1 NEVIVSGK
9 IATDLGLK
17 VKDSIVAIFSKEDQ
31 KPVYRKFEVAGIYK
45 TDIKLIDDL
54 FVIGDINQVR
64 KIQGMEKSDIGGLDI
79 YLKDID
85 DIDKEYP

>member
-1 NEVIVSGK
+1 
-9 IATDLGLK
+9 
-17 VKDSIVAIFSKEDQ
+17 
-31 KPVYRKFEVAGIYK
+31 GIYK

-64 KIQGMEKSDIGGLDI
+64 KIQGMDKSDIGGLIHSLNLTNLINISYYKKVRKIQGMDKSDIGGLDI

-85 DIDKEYP
+85 DIDKEYPKIEELIG